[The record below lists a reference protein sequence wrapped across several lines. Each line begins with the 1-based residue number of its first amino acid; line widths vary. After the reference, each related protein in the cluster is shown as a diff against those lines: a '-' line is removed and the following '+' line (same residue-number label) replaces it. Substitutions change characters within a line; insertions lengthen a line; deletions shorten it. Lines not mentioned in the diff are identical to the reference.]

1 MRYNKIQYV
10 AIALLLTTGMAS
22 CAYDKSTDIIPTPDN
37 KELVLNIRTAS
48 VGGTTR
54 SATDIT
60 DGGTTTTL
68 TATEQ
73 TITDLTLG
81 VYNQSTGD
89 LKGEV
94 KNLTG
99 VTNATATSFS
109 QSFNA
114 SQATYEAGDV
124 VMVAI
129 NVDNAITNS
138 STKDDFWHNELTIDQ
153 ALTYGTSSVDVAKL
167 PMFGKA
173 ALTGGTDGV
182 FTANVDVR
190 HLVAKV
196 SLASLEVD
204 FDDDVSH
211 NNLASFTPT
220 QIFLRNV
227 PNKMDLEL
235 GDDGKKVFT
244 NVTPDVYYQG
254 EIGNAT
260 NFKDY
265 LGTSAL
271 SVDALTTTNTTL
283 ANTYTFYTMPNVA
296 GRSSL
301 TDVNRTQ
308 LIIKGDY
315 KEAPNRT
322 AHTAYYAVNLGT
334 TTDYSVESNYHYIVT
349 AVIKGDGATTVDGA
363 IGAIQNLTST
373 VTVADWTEEAS
384 SVVVNGT
391 GYNYSAAGP
400 NYTGIQVG
408 DLIYADGYWNT
419 AYDVGFATEHGEPIG
434 IVFSTTTTAYDQAL
448 GFTHGYAMALKR
460 ADNGAALAGG
470 WCADVASLRTT
481 AVTDIQ
487 YDNSTDATQWTNIT
501 TDMEGLKHCN
511 TAITNAGANAASLL
525 AIQSAKGYTPAA
537 PANTSGWYLPSI
549 GQQYKWL
556 VEFAKTWPSYNT
568 VMGDYTKWT
577 WRPEYHDFY
586 INKDTYTSASSNIAS
601 AINGY
606 LTGKGLT
613 AGTDFEAFDTGH
625 YLWSSTERTGSYP
638 FHLSFGTTGNLALL
652 GDGGK
657 SNAYIQVRAVLAF

>member
-1 MRYNKIQYV
+1 MSMRYNKIQYV

-22 CAYDKSTDIIPTPDN
+22 CAYDKSTDITPAQDK
-37 KELVLNIRTAS
+37 KELVLNIHSAS
-48 VGGTTR
+48 VGATTR
-54 SATDIT
+54 TATDIT
-60 DGGTTTTL
+60 SGGTTTTL
-68 TATEQ
+68 TAAEQ

-99 VTNATATSFS
+99 VTNATATQFS

-129 NVDNAITNS
+129 NVNDAITNS
-138 STKDDFWHNELTIDQ
+138 STKDNFWHNQLTIDQ

-196 SLASLEVD
+196 SLASLAVD

-283 ANTYTFYTMPNVA
+283 ASTYTFYTMPNVA

-301 TDVNRTQ
+301 TDANRTQ

-322 AHTAYYAVNLGT
+322 AHTAYYAINLGT
-334 TTDYSVESNYHYIVT
+334 TADYSVESNFHYIVT

-363 IGAIQNLTST
+363 INNIQNLTSN

-384 SVVVNGT
+384 SVVINGT

-419 AYDVGFATEHGEPIG
+419 TYDANFAAKHGEPIA

-460 ADNGAALAGG
+460 YNSGNNVAN
-470 WCADVASLRTT
+470 WCVASLQSTQVTSTLVTT
-481 AVTDIQ
+481 LADVKADK
-487 YDNSTDATQWTNIT
+487 D
-501 TDMEGLKHCN
+501 GLKHCREAYAYIDTN
-511 TAITNAGANAASLL
+511 GGNYSDLTAIYAAIS
-525 AIQSAKGYTPAA
+525 GYQGEVAA

-549 GQQYKWL
+549 GQQYSWL
-556 VEFAKTWPSYNT
+556 QAAKP
-568 VMGDYTKWT
+568 
-577 WRPEYHDFY
+577 
-586 INKDTYTSASSNIAS
+586 DTYTGSEAWTNNSTYWTRSESAVAAGYMNDWLAS
-601 AINGY
+601 
-606 LTGKGLT
+606 KGLT
-613 AGTDFEAFDTGH
+613 VTTHYDSWAKDH

-638 FHLSFGTTGNLALL
+638 FLLSFSTSGNLALL
-652 GDGGK
+652 GEYSK
-657 SNAYIQVRAVLAF
+657 SDASRQVRAVLAF

>member
-1 MRYNKIQYV
+1 MSMRYNKIQYV

-54 SATDIT
+54 SATNIT

-68 TATEQ
+68 TAAEQ

-99 VTNATATSFS
+99 VVNATATQFS
-109 QSFNA
+109 QNFSA
-114 SQATYEAGDV
+114 SEAVYEAGDV

-129 NVDNAITNS
+129 NVNDAITNS
-138 STKDDFWHNELTIDQ
+138 STKDNFWHNQLTIDQ
-153 ALTYGTSSVDVAKL
+153 ALTYGTSAVDASKL

-173 ALTGGTDGV
+173 ALTGGTDGL

-196 SLASLEVD
+196 SLASLAVD
-204 FDDDVSH
+204 FDDDVAH

-227 PNKMDLEL
+227 PDKMDLEMDAL
-235 GDDGKKVFT
+235 GKKVFT
-244 NVTPDVYYQG
+244 NVTPSAYYQG

-271 SVDALTTTNTTL
+271 SVAPLTTSSTTL
-283 ANTYTFYTMPNVA
+283 ASTYTFYTMPNVA

-301 TDVNRTQ
+301 TDANRTQ

-322 AHTAYYAVNLGT
+322 AHTAYYAINLGT
-334 TTDYSVESNYHYIVT
+334 TADYSVESNYHYIVT

-419 AYDVGFATEHGEPIG
+419 AYDASFATEHGAPIA

-460 ADNGAALAGG
+460 YNSGNNVANWCVAGLQSTQVTSTLVTTL
-470 WCADVASLRTT
+470 ADVKA
-481 AVTDIQ
+481 DK
-487 YDNSTDATQWTNIT
+487 D
-501 TDMEGLKHCN
+501 GLKHCREAYAYIDAN
-511 TAITNAGANAASLL
+511 GGNYSDLTAIYAAIS
-525 AIQSAKGYTPAA
+525 GYQGEVAA

-549 GQQYKWL
+549 GQQYSWL
-556 VEFAKTWPSYNT
+556 QAAKPDVYTGSEAWTDNT
-568 VMGDYTKWT
+568 TYWT
-577 WRPEYHDFY
+577 RSGER
-586 INKDTYTSASSNIAS
+586 AA
-601 AINGY
+601 AAGY
-606 LTGKGLT
+606 MNAWLAAKGLT
-613 AGTDFEAFDTGH
+613 VTTHYDSWAQGH

-638 FHLSFGTTGNLALL
+638 FHLSFYTDGSLL
-652 GDGGK
+652 LNGSYDK
-657 SNAYIQVRAVLAF
+657 SYAGIQVRAVLAF

>member
-54 SATDIT
+54 SATNIT

-68 TATEQ
+68 TAAEQ

-99 VTNATATSFS
+99 VVNATATQFS
-109 QSFNA
+109 QNFSA
-114 SQATYEAGDV
+114 SEAVYEAGDV

-129 NVDNAITNS
+129 NVNDAITNS
-138 STKDDFWHNELTIDQ
+138 STKDNFWHNQLTIDQ
-153 ALTYGTSSVDVAKL
+153 ALTYGTSAVDASKL

-173 ALTGGTDGV
+173 ALTGGTDGL

-196 SLASLEVD
+196 SLASLTVD

-283 ANTYTFYTMPNVA
+283 ASTYTFYTMPNVA
-296 GRSSL
+296 GCSSL
-301 TDVNRTQ
+301 TDANRTQ

-322 AHTAYYAVNLGT
+322 AHTAYYAINVGT

-363 IGAIQNLTST
+363 INNIQNLTSN

-384 SVVVNGT
+384 SVVINGT
-391 GYNYSAAGP
+391 GYIYNAAGP

-419 AYDVGFATEHGEPIG
+419 AYDAGFAAEHGEPIA
-434 IVFSTTTTAYDQAL
+434 IVFSTTTTAYDQDAAQN
-448 GFTHGYAMALKR
+448 GIGNFTHGYAMALKR
-460 ADNGAALAGG
+460 YNSGNNVANWCVAGLQSTQVTSTLVTTL
-470 WCADVASLRTT
+470 ADVKA
-481 AVTDIQ
+481 DK
-487 YDNSTDATQWTNIT
+487 D
-501 TDMEGLKHCN
+501 GLKHCREAYAYIDAN
-511 TAITNAGANAASLL
+511 GGNYSDLTAIYAAIS
-525 AIQSAKGYTPAA
+525 GYQGEVAA

-549 GQQYKWL
+549 GQQYSWL
-556 VEFAKTWPSYNT
+556 QAAKP
-568 VMGDYTKWT
+568 
-577 WRPEYHDFY
+577 
-586 INKDTYTSASSNIAS
+586 DTYTGSEAWTDNSSYWTRTGESAAAAGYMNDWLAS
-601 AINGY
+601 
-606 LTGKGLT
+606 KGLT
-613 AGTDFEAFDTGH
+613 VTTHYDSWAQGH
-625 YLWSSTERTGSYP
+625 CLWSSTERTESYP
-638 FHLSFGTTGNLALL
+638 FNLYFLNGNLYLS
-652 GDGGK
+652 GYHGK
-657 SNAYIQVRAVLAF
+657 SSADRQVRAVLAF